1 MEKQL
6 AQGDGLRDGW
16 GRAQFDLWF
25 LEGNNI
31 MHVVKNDPVDRKSD
45 IVEKKEKC
53 QSDSLS
59 R

>member
-1 MEKQL
+1 M